1 VICAARAISCH
12 AKKILPA
19 KSPRF
24 VPRGADSPPGPFRLR
39 YEAPPRE
46 AGIRSVSRDGLDG
59 ADMAVNQSPLIFT
72 QKDGIAHAYVN
83 GTNLTLINKN
93 YGDKA

>member
-1 VICAARAISCH
+1 
-12 AKKILPA
+12 
-19 KSPRF
+19 
-24 VPRGADSPPGPFRLR
+24 
-39 YEAPPRE
+39 
-46 AGIRSVSRDGLDG
+46 
-59 ADMAVNQSPLIFT
+59 MAVNQSPLIFT